1 MSFVSFL
8 LQTEAV
14 ADPTGGPFGMLLPLI
29 LIIGIMYFLM
39 IRPQNKK
46 QKETQKMLDALQKG
60 DKVVTI
66 GGIRGTIASVK
77 KDSNTVVIKVDD
89 NVKIEFNRSAVA
101 GLTSEKSPRKAEPEA
116 PKSEKKGLFAK
127 KKQKEE
133 PTSEQPKASDASQA
147 AAAEVSD
154 TAQGEQGKQPEK
166 GANEKDAK
174 DE

>member
-8 LQTEAV
+8 LQTESV
-14 ADPTGGPFGMLLPLI
+14 ANPAGGGFGMLLPLI
-29 LIIGIMYFLM
+29 LIIAIMYFLM

-46 QKETQKMLDALQKG
+46 QKELQKMLDALQKG

-101 GLTSEKSPRKAEPEA
+101 SLVSEKSPRKVDSAEA
-116 PKSEKKGLFAK
+116 SKSEKKGLFGK
-127 KKQKEE
+127 KKGKEQPVEQQPKVADGEEKDQESTEGEQKE
-133 PTSEQPKASDASQA
+133 
-147 AAAEVSD
+147 
-154 TAQGEQGKQPEK
+154 
-166 GANEKDAK
+166 AK

>member
-8 LQTEAV
+8 LQTEGV

-46 QKETQKMLDALQKG
+46 QKELQKMLDALQKG

-77 KDSNTVVIKVDD
+77 KDSNTVVIRVDD

-101 GLTSEKSPRKAEPEA
+101 SLVSEKSPRKTEAAEA
-116 PKSEKKGLFAK
+116 SKSEKKGLFGK
-127 KKQKEE
+127 KKAKEQLPNPEPKAADSEEGQQEPTESEQKE
-133 PTSEQPKASDASQA
+133 
-147 AAAEVSD
+147 
-154 TAQGEQGKQPEK
+154 
-166 GANEKDAK
+166 AK

>member
-8 LQTEAV
+8 LQTEGV

-101 GLTSEKSPRKAEPEA
+101 GLTSEKTPRKEQAEA
-116 PKSEKKGLFAK
+116 SKSEKKGLFGK

-133 PTSEQPKASDASQA
+133 PTSEQPKASDVAQA
-147 AAAEVSD
+147 EAAEVTES
-154 TAQGEQGKQPEK
+154 EQGKQPEK
-166 GANEKDAK
+166 DAK